1 MDITVLRIFEAVASE
16 QSISGAAK
24 RLHYVQS
31 NVTARIKQLET
42 EIGKPLFY
50 RHNRGISITET
61 GEILRVYAK
70 KIITLFEEA
79 EKALS
84 ESSNPTGLLKIGT
97 IGTIASTRLSAVLT
111 FYHEKYP
118 LVNISL
124 KTGMPQQMID
134 AVLKHE
140 LDGAFVPGPLKHPD
154 ILQEKLLEEELVLI
168 NGVNPFQNNESKS
181 FKQQPLLVLPAGCR
195 FRSRLV
201 SLLSEEGFA
210 QPQIMELGSLDT
222 VIGCVRAG
230 MGISLVPKSVVDNRN
245 DKECFIIHTVPK
257 KFSKIPILFIWN
269 SKSFLTITMKKFIET
284 ALNHFNDSNIKK
296 QSTT

>member
-1 MDITVLRIFEAVASE
+1 M
-16 QSISGAAK
+16 
-24 RLHYVQS
+24 
-31 NVTARIKQLET
+31 
-42 EIGKPLFY
+42 
-50 RHNRGISITET
+50 
-61 GEILRVYAK
+61 
-70 KIITLFEEA
+70 
-79 EKALS
+79 
-84 ESSNPTGLLKIGT
+84 
-97 IGTIASTRLSAVLT
+97 
-111 FYHEKYP
+111 
-118 LVNISL
+118 
-124 KTGMPQQMID
+124 
-134 AVLKHE
+134 
-140 LDGAFVPGPLKHPD
+140 
-154 ILQEKLLEEELVLI
+154 VLI
-168 NGVNPFQNNESKS
+168 HFRTMKAS

-245 DKECFIIHTVPK
+245 DKGCFIIHTVPK